1 MNSEVQEFRLVEL
14 ARRLANVVRPGVIAE
29 ADYAASRVRVKYGEG
44 LEEALTE
51 WLPWVTTRAGGDRT
65 WHAPEVGEQ
74 VLLLSPSGDLAQAV
88 ALPGIYQDSRPA
100 PEASPDKHVTLYS
113 DGTRV
118 EYDRAAHKLKAVLP
132 AGGTAELTAP
142 DGVTITGNV
151 TIAGNVMATGD
162 IDADGNVGSGGD
174 VTADGNIEADGNV
187 EDSKGSMDEMR
198 GVYNTHTHGVP
209 PAPVTP
215 PPNQRMT

>member
-88 ALPGIYQDSRPA
+88 ALPGIYQDSRSAPA
-100 PEASPDKHVTLYS
+100 ADVDKHLTHYS
-113 DGTRV
+113 DGAEI

-132 AGGTAELTAP
+132 AGGTAEITA
-142 DGVTITGNV
+142 DGGVAITGDVTITGNV
-151 TIAGNVMATGD
+151 TATGN
-162 IDADGNVGSGGD
+162 IDAEGDIEAGGD

-209 PAPVTP
+209 PGVVVPM
-215 PPNQRMT
+215 PNQRMT